1 MKALTRI
8 ATRMKDLALGRTST
22 RAQVLHFLKK
32 IRPVTTNVPLIRI
45 GMECD
50 GGYLIPD
57 DFSGVEICFSPGVAQ
72 QSDFE
77 LAMAKRGITCF
88 MADYSVDGPA
98 ISHKLFHFEKKFLG
112 PENSDTHTTL
122 QSWVNRNAKGKSDFI
137 LQMDIE
143 DSEYDV
149 FLATPRETLQKFRI
163 MTVEFHRFRKLF
175 TKSQL
180 QKLHDVFDKLL
191 EDFVVVHN
199 HPNNHARVI
208 NYRGLKIPLLTE
220 ITFLRKDRV
229 KSSTPTLNFPHPLDQ
244 ANVAGKPDPALPECW
259 YKFS

>member
-1 MKALTRI
+1 MNVLKRVLARI
-8 ATRMKDLALGRTST
+8 KYLVTGQASSKSE
-22 RAQVLHFLKK
+22 VLHFLHK
-32 IRPVTTNVPLIRI
+32 IRPMTTNQTLIRI
-45 GMECD
+45 GSVTD

-57 DFSGVEICFSPGVAQ
+57 DFEGIEICFSPGVAN

-77 LAMAKRGITCF
+77 LEMAKRNITSF

-98 ISHKLFHFEKKFLG
+98 IPNPHFHFEKKFLG
-112 PENSDTHTTL
+112 PTETEIYTTL
-122 QSWVNRNAKGKSDFI
+122 ESWVNRCAANKTDFI

-143 DSEYDV
+143 DSEYEV
-149 FLATPRETLQKFRI
+149 LLSTPQETLQKFRI
-163 MTVEFHRFRKLF
+163 MTIEFHRFRKLF

-180 QKLHDVFDKLL
+180 AKLNDLFDKLL
-191 EDFVVVHN
+191 NDFVIVHN

-229 KSSTPTLNFPHPLDQ
+229 THSTPTLAFPHPLDR
-244 ANVAGKPDPALPECW
+244 ANVNNRPDHPLPECW
-259 YKFS
+259 YKF